1 MAGHRIFRHC
11 LARHG
16 RPAGTEQ
23 AALRP
28 EGSPVGAPDDAVS
41 APRLKILACAHELSP
56 VQGSECAVGWHC
68 VTQLARWHDV
78 TVLCASGS
86 QNSPSAYK
94 SAVEDYVRARGPIEG
109 LRFVFVDQPRGA
121 RVLAAL
127 NRKLFGSGG
136 IGFPLLFNWALR
148 FWHRAA
154 YRRAAQLDPSRFDVV
169 HHVTPIAF
177 WAGSDLWKFG
187 RPYVWGPV
195 SGAGRLS
202 LEFARWTGARMLLF
216 EIFRTAFNSFQALTS
231 ISLRSSLRRTAF
243 VFTVGPE
250 EADLFLRLGATTP
263 IAMIET
269 AAPAAAPV
277 PRQRRYDGSSGLR
290 LLWSGQHIDRKA
302 LPLLLHAL
310 ASSRLRGRIELHVL
324 GGGPR
329 TEEWQHVARR
339 LGLVSVFWHGQRPHD
354 EAMAAMREADVL
366 VHTSIREGTPHVV
379 LEAMAQSLPI
389 VCHDIAGLSVAVTD
403 QCGIKVPLVD
413 PATSI
418 AGFRAAVERLA
429 ETPPL
434 LQALSAGAA
443 ARAAELTWEAK
454 AAEIAR
460 VYERCVP
467 KAQRCP

>member
-1 MAGHRIFRHC
+1 MTSTSC
-11 LARHG
+11 STSL
-16 RPAGTEQ
+16 
-23 AALRP
+23 
-28 EGSPVGAPDDAVS
+28 VS
-41 APRLKILACAHELSP
+41 APDNAVSGRRLKILACAHELSP

-68 VTQLARWHDV
+68 VTQLARRHDV

-86 QNSPSAYK
+86 QYCPSAYK
-94 SAVEDYVRARGPIEG
+94 SAVEDYVRVHGPIEG
-109 LRFVFVDQPRGA
+109 LTFVFVDQPRGA
-121 RVLAAL
+121 RILAAL
-127 NRKLFGSGG
+127 NRKLFGGQG
-136 IGFPLLFNWALR
+136 IGFPLLFYGALR

-154 YRRAAQLDPSRFDVV
+154 YRRAAQLDPSGFDVV

-177 WAGSDLWKFG
+177 WGGSDLWKFG

-202 LEFARWTGARMLLF
+202 LAFAGWAGRRMLLF
-216 EIFRTAFNSFQALTS
+216 EIFRTAFNSFLALTS
-231 ISLRSSLRRTAF
+231 ISLRRSLRRTAF
-243 VFTVGPE
+243 VLTVGPE
-250 EADLFLRLGATTP
+250 EADLFVRLGATTP

-269 AAPAAAPV
+269 AAPAAARG
-277 PRQRRYDGSSGLR
+277 PRQRRYDGSSRLR

-310 ASSRLRGRIELHVL
+310 ASPPLRERIELHVL

-329 TEEWQHVARR
+329 TEEWQQVARR
-339 LGLVSVFWHGQRPHD
+339 LELVSVFWHGQLPHD
-354 EAMAAMREADVL
+354 EAIAAMRKADVL

-379 LEAMAQSLPI
+379 LEAMAEGLPI
-389 VCHDIAGLSVAVTD
+389 VCHDIAGMSVAVTD
-403 QCGIKVPLVD
+403 QCGIKVPLVN

-418 AGFRAAVERLA
+418 AAFRATVERLA

-460 VYERCVP
+460 IYERCVARQVDAP
-467 KAQRCP
+467 SATASRGDGLGAQPRAQRCP